1 MKFNE
6 NLKFLRKQANL
17 TQEQLAEKLNVSR
30 QAITKWEAG
39 QAMPDIE
46 NLKEIAYIFSV
57 SVDSLVGDIES
68 KSTNKI
74 KRKINDIGLWIFALI
89 FVIGTTMYSI
99 IEFVKQ
105 VSNNENVIAISYIV
119 IIIFGFL
126 IFVLGIKL
134 YLNNTDKREI
144 IDMKDTVEGKNAR
157 VKYIIKRAI
166 VGFGILLIWCIIDS
180 IYLLPRDD
188 MQFIKSIISNVGLV
202 FIIEVTWGIAKYF
215 NLEKKVKELNKNK
228 KI

>member
-57 SVDSLVGDIES
+57 SIDSLVGDIES

-89 FVIGTTMYSI
+89 IVIGTTMYSI
-99 IEFVKQ
+99 IEFIKQ
-105 VSNNENVIAISYIV
+105 VSNNENVISISYIV
-119 IIIFGFL
+119 IVILGFFAF
-126 IFVLGIKL
+126 ILGIKL

-144 IDMKDTVEGKNAR
+144 INMKDTVEGKKAR
-157 VKYIIKRAI
+157 VKYIIKR
-166 VGFGILLIWCIIDS
+166 V
-180 IYLLPRDD
+180 
-188 MQFIKSIISNVGLV
+188 N
-202 FIIEVTWGIAKYF
+202 
-215 NLEKKVKELNKNK
+215 
-228 KI
+228 